1 MTPGG
6 WALVTGAGRRLGQV
20 LALSAAEA
28 GHDVLVH
35 ARRAAD
41 GAETAGAIE
50 ALGRRVIV
58 VEGDLADPD
67 LPARLI
73 AAAPGPLSL
82 LVNNASLFADDSAES
97 FTARSLDEAHA
108 VNVRGP
114 LLLAQAFVAALP
126 AEARGLIVNMID
138 QKVWRLNPLNFSYTV
153 SRAALWAATQTLAQ
167 ALAPRIR
174 VNAIGPGPTLANIH
188 QAPAEFNA
196 EVEGIPMRAPVSPA
210 EIGAAL
216 KYLIAAPSV
225 TGQMIAVDGGQHIG
239 WRTPDTAHA

>member
-41 GAETAGAIE
+41 GGQTAAAIE
-50 ALGRRVIV
+50 ALGRGAII

-67 LPARLI
+67 LPGRLV
-73 AAAPGPLSL
+73 AAAPGPLTL

-108 VNVRGP
+108 VNVRAP
-114 LLLAQAFVAALP
+114 LLLAQAFAAALP

-188 QAPAEFNA
+188 QDVAGFAT
-196 EVEGIPMRAPVSPA
+196 EVEGIPMRAAVSPA

-216 KYLIAAPSV
+216 KYLISAPSV